1 MSWVLQGRGGGSSM
15 WSNGSPYILF
25 FRPSVVFGVRFAIY
39 DIPVCVGGCVRVCV
53 CVCVCVCM
61 CVCGSGCGFVI
72 FCLCP
77 IPKLKLDLTR

>member
-15 WSNGSPYILF
+15 WSNGSPYICF
-25 FRPSVVFGVRFAIY
+25 FARAWFVVY
-39 DIPVCVGGCVRVCV
+39 DSQYMISLCVWVGVCVSVCV
-53 CVCVCVCM
+53 SVCVYVCV
-61 CVCGSGCGFVI
+61 FVVPVVVLLF